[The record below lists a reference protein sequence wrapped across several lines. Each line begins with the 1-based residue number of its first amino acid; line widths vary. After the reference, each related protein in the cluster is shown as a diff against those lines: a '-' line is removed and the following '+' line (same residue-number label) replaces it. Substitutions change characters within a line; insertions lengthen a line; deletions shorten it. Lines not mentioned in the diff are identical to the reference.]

1 MKQRYA
7 VVFEQSPDNYSAYVP
22 DLPGCVS
29 TGGTWEEIQ
38 EMVRETITFHT
49 EGMVIDGKPL
59 PEPGMSLEEAEAY
72 HNEALSEYVKEP
84 RAEFGDEGPELRATF
99 GMIEVEVA
107 EELMTTGRA
116 R

>member
-49 EGMVIDGKPL
+49 EGMVMAGEPL
-59 PEPGMSLEEAEAY
+59 PKPGMSLKDAEAY
-72 HNEALSEYVKEP
+72 HGEVLSEYVNKN
-84 RAEFGDEGPELRATF
+84 
-99 GMIEVEVA
+99 V
-107 EELMTTGRA
+107 
-116 R
+116 